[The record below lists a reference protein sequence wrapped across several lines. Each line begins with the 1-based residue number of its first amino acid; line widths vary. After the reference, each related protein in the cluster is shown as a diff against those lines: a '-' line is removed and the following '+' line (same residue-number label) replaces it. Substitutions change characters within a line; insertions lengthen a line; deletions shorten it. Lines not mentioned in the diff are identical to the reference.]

1 MPVYGGILFYLNFVL
16 IFALDILFLKIFFF
30 NFDRFSI
37 SFFFCVTI
45 LFLLGLMDD
54 KNDLSPLNKSIF
66 IILSASMLLLLNNS
80 LIISQ
85 VKLDLLNIIYF
96 YNFSFLFSLL
106 CIYLFINAYNMLDG
120 ENLNIAG
127 FNFFILLYLFYK
139 TSFNLFFLIFFISN
153 IFFAFQNYKNK
164 TFFGNNGTLFFS
176 FLISVILIYCFKNFN
191 SINEEDVILL
201 LIFPVTELLRLFFV
215 RIYNNTS
222 PFIGDKNHFHHLT
235 TKIFGKFSGIHICLL
250 FIISSFF
257 IYFIFQINLCYII
270 LIFIILYST
279 AIRLMN
285 NYIKKHNLTN

>member
-1 MPVYGGILFYLNFVL
+1 M
-16 IFALDILFLKIFFF
+16 
-30 NFDRFSI
+30 
-37 SFFFCVTI
+37 
-45 LFLLGLMDD
+45 
-54 KNDLSPLNKSIF
+54 
-66 IILSASMLLLLNNS
+66 LLLNNS

-85 VKLDLLNIIYF
+85 LIRSIKHNYF
-96 YNFSFLFSLL
+96 YNFFYLAL
-106 CIYLFINAYNMLDG
+106 CIIYLLMYNMLDG

-235 TKIFGKFSGIHICLL
+235 TKIFGKFSGILLCQL
-250 FIISSFF
+250 FIISSIF
-257 IYFIFQINLCYII
+257 IDFIFQINLWYII
-270 LIFIILYST
+270 LIFLLLYST